1 MRKKETLI
9 PHKFVKQDVKGN
21 ECQTAKKESFRAK
34 HLVKLLGLLLNLVS
48 GASATLGGTGARGS
62 LATVGSGD
70 DGVGNSL
77 ELLLLGLVLVLL
89 SSLVAV
95 EPADDLVDLVLDLL
109 LVILGDLELTLGESV
124 LEGVGVG
131 LKTVLGLDAG
141 RLKLVLLLVLLSLG
155 KHALDLLLGETAL
168 VVGDGNL
175 VGLSGTL
182 LEGGDVHDTVGI
194 NIEGDLNL
202 GNTTGGR
209 GNASELELSEEVVV
223 LSASTLTLEDLDQD
237 TGLVV
242 GVGGEGL
249 GLLGGDGGVAL
260 DQRSHDTT
268 SGLNTEGKR
277 SDIEKQ
283 DLVGGLGRLV
293 TGQDSGLDS
302 GTVGNGLIGVDGL
315 VGVLVEEIGDEL
327 LDLGDTGRTTDED
340 NLVNGGLVNLGVTE
354 DTLNR
359 LHGTAEEVLAEL
371 LETGTGDGGVE
382 VNTLEERVD
391 LDGGL
396 GSGREGALG
405 TLASGAETTE
415 STGVGGQILL
425 VLALELVDEVVDQTV
440 VEVLTTQVSVTG
452 SGLDLED
459 TLLDSQERNIEG
471 TTTKIEDQNVALTL
485 DLLVK
490 TVSNGSG
497 SGLVDD
503 TEDVETGNET
513 GVLGSLTLRV
523 VEVGGDSDD
532 SVVDGATEVSL
543 GGLTHLDEDHG
554 RDLLRGELLG
564 LTLEFNLDDGLGSL
578 LDDLEGPVLHIGLDL
593 SILETATN
601 ETLGVEDSVVG
612 VHGDLVLGGITDETL
627 GVGETDERGSGAVT
641 LVVGNDFNAVIT
653 EDTHTG
659 VGGSQINTDGGSHG
673 ECV

>member
-1 MRKKETLI
+1 M
-9 PHKFVKQDVKGN
+9 
-21 ECQTAKKESFRAK
+21 AKKESFRAK
-34 HLVKLLGLLLNLVS
+34 RLVKLLGLLLNLVS
-48 GASATLGGTGARGS
+48 GASTTLGGTSARGS

-70 DGVGNSL
+70 DGVGNTL

-95 EPADDLVDLVLDLL
+95 EPADDLADLVLNLL
-109 LVILGDLELTLGESV
+109 LVILRDLELALGESV

-131 LKTVLGLDAG
+131 LKAVLGLDAG
-141 RLKLVLLLVLLSLG
+141 GLKLVLLLVLLSLG
-155 KHALDLLLGETAL
+155 KHALNLLLGETAL

-182 LEGGDVHDTVGI
+182 LESGDVHDTVGI
-194 NIEGDLNL
+194 DIEGDLNL
-202 GNTTGGR
+202 GNTTGSG

-223 LSASTLTLEDLDQD
+223 LGASTLTLEDLDQD

-249 GLLGGDGGVAL
+249 GLLGGDSGVAL

-315 VGVLVEEIGDEL
+315 IGVLVEEVGNEL

-340 NLVNGGLVNLGVTE
+340 NLVDGGLVDLGVTE
-354 DTLNR
+354 DTLNG
-359 LHGTAEEVLAEL
+359 LHGAAEEVLAEL

-459 TLLDSQERNIEG
+459 TLLDGQERNIES

-490 TVSNGSG
+490 TVGNGSG
-497 SGLVDD
+497 SGLVDN

-513 GVLGSLTLRV
+513 GILGSLTLRV
-523 VEVGGDSDD
+523 VEVGRDSDD

-564 LTLEFNLDDGLGSL
+564 LTLELNLDNGLGSL
-578 LDDLEGPVLHIGLDL
+578 LDDLEWPVLHIGLDL
-593 SILETATN
+593 SVLKTATN

-627 GVGETDERGSGAVT
+627 GVGETDERGGGAVT
-641 LVVGNDFNAVIT
+641 LVVGNDFDTVIA

-673 ECV
+673 GCV

>member
-1 MRKKETLI
+1 MA
-9 PHKFVKQDVKGN
+9 N
-21 ECQTAKKESFRAK
+21 KKESFRAK
-34 HLVKLLGLLLNLVS
+34 RLVKLLGLLLNLVS
-48 GASATLGGTGARGS
+48 GASTTLGGTSARGS

-95 EPADDLVDLVLDLL
+95 EPADDLVDLVLNLL
-109 LVILGDLELTLGESV
+109 LVILGDLELALGESV

-131 LKTVLGLDAG
+131 LKAVLGLDAG
-141 RLKLVLLLVLLSLG
+141 RLKLVLLLVLLGLG

-182 LEGGDVHDTVGI
+182 LESGDVHDTVGI

-202 GNTTGGR
+202 GNTTGGG

-223 LSASTLTLEDLDQD
+223 LGASTLTLEDLDQD

-249 GLLGGDGGVAL
+249 GLLGRDSGVAL

-277 SDIEKQ
+277 SDIEKE

-315 VGVLVEEIGDEL
+315 VGVLVEEVGDEL

-354 DTLNR
+354 DTLNG
-359 LHGTAEEVLAEL
+359 LHGAAEEVLAEL

-415 STGVGGQILL
+415 STCVGGQILL

-440 VEVLTTQVSVTG
+440 VEVLTTQVSITG
-452 SGLDLED
+452 SGLNLED
-459 TLLDSQERNIEG
+459 TLLDGQERNIKS

-490 TVSNGSG
+490 TVGNGSG

-523 VEVGGDSDD
+523 VEVGRDSDD

-543 GGLTHLDEDHG
+543 GGLAHLDEDHG
-554 RDLLRGELLG
+554 RDLLRSELLG
-564 LTLEFNLDDGLGSL
+564 LTLELNLDDGLGSL
-578 LDDLEGPVLHIGLDL
+578 LDDLERPVLHIGLDL
-593 SILETATN
+593 SVLKTATN

-627 GVGETDERGSGAVT
+627 GVGETDERGGGAVT

>member
-1 MRKKETLI
+1 MANN
-9 PHKFVKQDVKGN
+9 Q
-21 ECQTAKKESFRAK
+21 ESFRAK
-34 HLVKLLGLLLNLVS
+34 HLVKLLGLLLDLVS
-48 GASATLGGTGARGS
+48 GAGTLGGTSARGS
-62 LATVGSGD
+62 LAAVGSGD

-77 ELLLLGLVLVLL
+77 KLLLLRLVLVLL

-95 EPADDLVDLVLDLL
+95 EPADDLADLVLDLL
-109 LVILGDLELTLGESV
+109 LVIVGDLELALRKSV

-131 LKTVLGLDAG
+131 LKTVLGLNTG
-141 RLKLVLLLVLLSLG
+141 SLSLILLLVLLSLG

-175 VGLSGTL
+175 VRLSGTL
-182 LEGGDVHDTVGI
+182 LESGDVHDTVGI
-194 NIEGDLNL
+194 NIKGDLNL
-202 GNTTGGR
+202 GNTTGSG
-209 GNASELELSEEVVV
+209 GNASKLELSEEVVV
-223 LSASTLTLEDLDQD
+223 LGASTLTLEDLDQD

-249 GLLGGDGGVAL
+249 GLLGGDSGVAL
-260 DQRSHDTT
+260 NQRSHDTT

-293 TGQDSGLDS
+293 TGQDSGLDG

-315 VGVLVEEIGDEL
+315 VGVLVEEVGDEL
-327 LDLGDTGRTTDED
+327 LDLGDTGGTTDKD
-340 NLVNGGLVNLGVTE
+340 DLVDGGLVNLGVTE
-354 DTLNR
+354 DTLNG
-359 LHGTAEEVLAEL
+359 LHGAAEEILAEL
-371 LETGTGDGGVE
+371 FETGTGDGGVE

-391 LDGGL
+391 LDRGL

-440 VEVLTTQVSVTG
+440 VEVLTTQVGVTS
-452 SGLDLED
+452 SGLNLED
-459 TLLDSQERNIEG
+459 TLLDGQKRNIES
-471 TTTKIEDQNVALTL
+471 TTTEIEDQNVALTL

-490 TVSNGSG
+490 TVCNGSG
-497 SGLVDD
+497 GGLVND

-523 VEVGGDSDD
+523 VEVGRDSND
-532 SVVDGATEVSL
+532 SIVDGATEVSL
-543 GGLTHLDEDHG
+543 SGLTHLDEDHS

-564 LTLEFNLDDGLGSL
+564 LTLELNLDDGLGSL
-578 LDDLEGPVLHIGLDL
+578 LDDLERPVLHIGLNL
-593 SILETATN
+593 SVVKTATN
-601 ETLGVEDSVVG
+601 ETLGIEDSVVG

-627 GVGETDERGSGAVT
+627 GVGETDERGGGAVT
-641 LVVGNDFNAVIT
+641 LVVGNDFNAVVT